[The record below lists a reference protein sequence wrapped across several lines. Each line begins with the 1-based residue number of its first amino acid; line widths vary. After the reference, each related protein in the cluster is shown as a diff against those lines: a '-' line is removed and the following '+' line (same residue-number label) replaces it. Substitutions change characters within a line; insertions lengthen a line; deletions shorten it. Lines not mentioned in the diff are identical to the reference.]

1 MRSPVTS
8 VAVRGGRY
16 RRPCPDNRQ
25 ERRDSQVTG
34 ITTVTV
40 SPTYSSNSCRGPGL
54 APGQGGRPWPC
65 LRGQSAAANPARRGR
80 RLLGKSVTDGN
91 QGLRSPGKEAFV
103 RYVVTSRAGH
113 DRCRAERTFWAYPVS
128 CVSAC
133 DRTAIPL
140 SVANRLALF
149 QGCGVRDNWILSVL
163 PAGDC
168 GAGVVLLTGDGH
180 SAAVRFHLPRGRRA
194 FAAAS
199 GLGELRNV
207 AEVAG
212 LRRLEEDD

>member
-91 QGLRSPGKEAFV
+91 QGLRSRREEALFGMLWHV
-103 RYVVTSRAGH
+103 ALATIAAVLNEPSGRIRSPALARATGRQSRSAW
-113 DRCRAERTFWAYPVS
+113 RTGRP
-128 CVSAC
+128 
-133 DRTAIPL
+133 
-140 SVANRLALF
+140 LF

>member
-1 MRSPVTS
+1 MPRTGSSSRAGRQTLAMPAWS
-8 VAVRGGRY
+8 VGSREPCQARTEAVGEVCHGRQ
-16 RRPCPDNRQ
+16 PGS
-25 ERRDSQVTG
+25 SQ
-34 ITTVTV
+34 
-40 SPTYSSNSCRGPGL
+40 PT
-54 APGQGGRPWPC
+54 
-65 LRGQSAAANPARRGR
+65 RRG
-80 RLLGKSVTDGN
+80 
-91 QGLRSPGKEAFV
+91 FV
-103 RYVVTSRAGH
+103 RYVVACRARH
-113 DRCRAERTFWAYPVS
+113 YRCRAERTFWAYPVS

-140 SVANRLALF
+140 SLANRLALF